1 MYIIGAGG
9 HGSVIAEIIELNE
22 FSITSFIDQD
32 TSLTQNLNFD
42 VIHVFPT
49 KLITAVVAI
58 GNNLLRKK
66 IANTYCYNYLTLIH
80 PKTCISK
87 RTHIGL
93 GTVVI
98 GGATINI
105 NASIG
110 KHVII
115 NTNASVGHDC
125 AIGDYVHIA
134 PNVALA
140 GNVTVGEGTHIGIGA
155 TVIQGVKIGKWCVI
169 GAGAAVIKD
178 VLDGDMVVGNP
189 ARVIKEQM
197 IDSGQELV
205 INI

>member
-9 HGSVIAEIIELNE
+9 HGSVIAEIIELNG
-22 FSITSFIDQD
+22 FTVTSFIDED
-32 TSLTQNLNFD
+32 TSLIQNLNID

-66 IANTYCYNYLTLIH
+66 ITNTYRFNYLTLIH

-87 RTHIGL
+87 RANIGL

-105 NASIG
+105 NGSIG
-110 KHVII
+110 KHVIV

-125 AIGDYVHIA
+125 SIGDYVHIG
-134 PNVALA
+134 PNAALA

-155 TVIQGVKIGKWCVI
+155 TVIQGIKIGRWCII
-169 GAGAAVIKD
+169 GAGAVVIND
-178 VLDGDMVVGNP
+178 VLDGEMVVGNP
-189 ARVIKEQM
+189 ARVIKEQV
-197 IDSGQELV
+197 IDFGQESV
-205 INI
+205 VEI